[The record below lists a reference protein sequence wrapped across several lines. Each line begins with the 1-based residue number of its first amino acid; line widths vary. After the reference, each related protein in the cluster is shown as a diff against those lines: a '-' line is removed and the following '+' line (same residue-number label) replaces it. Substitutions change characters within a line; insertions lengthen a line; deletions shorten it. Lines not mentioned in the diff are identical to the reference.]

1 LIGWRSIPKLR
12 SAYKGAKSSLGV
24 ASTLRFRMRKCPKCG
39 VYTLQERCKKCGGET
54 VLAHP
59 AKFSPDD
66 KYALYKVKWD

>member
-1 LIGWRSIPKLR
+1 M
-12 SAYKGAKSSLGV
+12 